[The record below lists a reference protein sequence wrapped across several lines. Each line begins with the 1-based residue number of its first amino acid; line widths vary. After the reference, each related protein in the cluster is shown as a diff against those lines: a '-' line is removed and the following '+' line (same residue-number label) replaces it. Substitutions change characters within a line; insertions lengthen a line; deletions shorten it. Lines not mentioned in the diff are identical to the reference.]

1 MRSEGSGKLKFK
13 SRDFLRGIRR
23 FMAALITLDIKWAT
37 DRQRFKGISLG
48 QRNLMVEKDVRV
60 AMGLSVL
67 ADHHPAVVDVSP
79 RGVRPH
85 SAASNISLEDRAR
98 CGL

>member
-1 MRSEGSGKLKFK
+1 
-13 SRDFLRGIRR
+13 
-23 FMAALITLDIKWAT
+23 MAALITLDLKRAS
-37 DRQRFKGISLG
+37 DRQRFKGSLG
-48 QRNLMVEKDVRV
+48 QRNLVAEKDVRV
-60 AMGLSVL
+60 AMGLGVL

-79 RGVRPH
+79 RVVRPH